1 MEESLIIETWDVFKE
16 YIPEKNRDTA
26 ASHYVDFL
34 VGKDVELS
42 VLEGLMGYDSSLDQA
57 IELVVG
63 ENKVEDD
70 EEDDDGDYGYE
81 DEDY

>member
-16 YIPEKNRDTA
+16 YISEKNRDTA

-34 VGKDVELS
+34 LGKDVETS

-63 ENKVEDD
+63 EKDEDSDAEDD
-70 EEDDDGDYGYE
+70 DYGYE
-81 DEDY
+81 DEEY

>member
-16 YIPEKNRDTA
+16 YIAEKNRDTA
-26 ASHYVDFL
+26 ASHYIDFL
-34 VGKDVELS
+34 LGKDVELS
-42 VLEGLMGYDSSLDQA
+42 VLEGLTGYDSSLDQA

-63 ENKVEDD
+63 ENKDDD
-70 EEDDDGDYGYE
+70 EVDEDDGDYGYE

>member
-16 YIPEKNRDTA
+16 YIAEKNRDTA

-34 VGKDVELS
+34 LGKDVELS
-42 VLEGLMGYDSSLDQA
+42 VLEGLTGYDSSLDQA

-63 ENKVEDD
+63 ENKDD
-70 EEDDDGDYGYE
+70 EDIDEDDGDYGYE

>member
-1 MEESLIIETWDVFKE
+1 MEESLIIETWDIFKE
-16 YIPEKNRDTA
+16 YIAEKNRDTA

-42 VLEGLMGYDSSLDQA
+42 VLEGLMGYDPSLDQA

-63 ENKVEDD
+63 NEESDEDADDD
-70 EEDDDGDYGYE
+70 EYGYE
-81 DEDY
+81 DEEY

>member
-16 YIPEKNRDTA
+16 YISEKNRDIA

-34 VGKDVELS
+34 LGKDVETS

-63 ENKVEDD
+63 EKDEDSDAEDD
-70 EEDDDGDYGYE
+70 DYGYE
-81 DEDY
+81 DEEY